1 MKRQGLPV
9 YTFPEE
15 AAHALAALVRY
26 RQWLARPRGRVVAFD
41 DFDLATIRRVLER
54 AGAEG
59 RTALTLAEAL
69 GVLAAAKIPVAA
81 WREAAT
87 PAEAGAVAE
96 QMRCPV
102 ALKISA
108 AAVSHKSDAGGVR
121 LGLRSRDE
129 VTEAAEPMLAR
140 ARAGDASA
148 TLVVQRMVPAG
159 TEVIVGASAD
169 PKFGPLLM
177 FGLGGV
183 FVEILHDVAFRVH
196 PVSDVDV
203 AEMIES
209 IKGAP
214 ILHGARGHAAVD
226 LASVREVL
234 LRVNHLLTCVPDIQ
248 ELDVNPFFA
257 GTGPATS
264 LAVDARICT
273 RLNT

>member
-1 MKRQGLPV
+1 
-9 YTFPEE
+9 
-15 AAHALAALVRY
+15 
-26 RQWLARPRGRVVAFD
+26 
-41 DFDLATIRRVLER
+41 
-54 AGAEG
+54 
-59 RTALTLAEAL
+59 
-69 GVLAAAKIPVAA
+69 
-81 WREAAT
+81 
-87 PAEAGAVAE
+87 
-96 QMRCPV
+96 
-102 ALKISA
+102 
-108 AAVSHKSDAGGVR
+108 
-121 LGLRSRDE
+121 
-129 VTEAAEPMLAR
+129 MLAR